1 MNLDSYSRLIP
12 SDHDEDVK
20 AENNAGAML
29 VVLLMLIGILALGAM
44 MWHWNS

>member
-12 SDHDEDVK
+12 SDQDEDVK
-20 AENNAGAML
+20 AENNAGAILL
-29 VVLLMLIGILALGAM
+29 VLSVLIGVLALGSM